1 MIRRP
6 LFLWI
11 FLTLL
16 NVPAMA
22 GTPNLA
28 GIVPAIA
35 PPGST
40 VTIIGGP
47 FGDETRVVFGDQILQ
62 PANIADKRLTF
73 IVPQLLEGDYL
84 LYLQEGEALSERSLF
99 FRILLPSPSIVDL
112 NPSIIETCAT
122 GEQRQVELRGRD
134 LQPGVQVL
142 LDGVALAAERS
153 GDSLTFN
160 IPELVPGMHQVQL
173 ANPDGRHSLPVS
185 LQIDALPEILDV
197 SRGEENVNYY
207 QLLIIGKNF
216 SYKSTLVV
224 NGQPIAPIYPG
235 SLQVDSIR
243 YLDCNRLIY
252 KRYPPSSQTRQINL
266 QIINPD
272 GRESPVFTF
281 SGP

>member
-1 MIRRP
+1 
-6 LFLWI
+6 
-11 FLTLL
+11 
-16 NVPAMA
+16 
-22 GTPNLA
+22 
-28 GIVPAIA
+28 
-35 PPGST
+35 
-40 VTIIGGP
+40 
-47 FGDETRVVFGDQILQ
+47 
-62 PANIADKRLTF
+62 
-73 IVPQLLEGDYL
+73 
-84 LYLQEGEALSERSLF
+84 
-99 FRILLPSPSIVDL
+99 
-112 NPSIIETCAT
+112 
-122 GEQRQVELRGRD
+122 
-134 LQPGVQVL
+134 
-142 LDGVALAAERS
+142 
-153 GDSLTFN
+153 
-160 IPELVPGMHQVQL
+160 MHQVQL